1 MASRTTDIAGFHPS
15 EEGHW
20 NTILGLAAGRG
31 IVHTGDIEALGAF
44 GRLYGPVAVGDRRAG
59 FVIGQLGQS
68 LDGRVATATG
78 SSHFINC
85 PEGIRHLHRLRALV
99 DAVIV
104 GVGTAV
110 ADDPRLTVRDVP
122 GNHPARVVI
131 DPNGRLPPDARLLV
145 DDGVEVLVIQAR
157 YRPVPSRASSIVIPA
172 RNGCI
177 PPEAIV
183 AALAERGYR
192 RLLVE
197 GGAWTVSA
205 FLAAGMLDRLHV
217 CVAPLVIG
225 SGPIGITLPPID
237 DLGEAM
243 RPAASIHRLGD
254 DILFDCT
261 LERRALD
268 PRDGS
273 LFDLVES

>member
-15 EEGHW
+15 DEGHW
-20 NTILGLAAGRG
+20 DTILGVAAARN
-31 IVHTGDIEALGAF
+31 IVHPADIEALGGF
-44 GRLYGPVAVGDRRAG
+44 GRLYGPVAASDRRAG

-78 SSHFINC
+78 RSHFINC
-85 PEGIRHLHRLRALV
+85 PEGIRHVHRLRALV

-110 ADDPRLTVRDVP
+110 ADDPRLTVRHVA
-122 GNHPARVVI
+122 GRHPARVVI
-131 DPNGRLPPDARLLV
+131 DPNGRLPPDARLLA
-145 DDGVEVLVIQAR
+145 DDGVEVLVIHACH
-157 YRPVPSRASSIVIPA
+157 RPVPAHVSAVAVRT
-172 RNGCI
+172 RDGRI
-177 PPEAIV
+177 PPDAIV

-217 CVAPLVIG
+217 CIAPLVIG
-225 SGPIGITLPPID
+225 SGPVGISLPPID
-237 DLGEAM
+237 DLGDAM

-254 DILFDCT
+254 DILFDCA

-268 PRDGS
+268 PRDGA